1 VFSATG
7 TNCGRRKKVFQ
18 GTTAAKKQKVDEE
31 LSEIRYEFHYRG
43 AILKNHI
50 FKLHRIRIYAESTC
64 RYVL

>member
-1 VFSATG
+1 
-7 TNCGRRKKVFQ
+7 
-18 GTTAAKKQKVDEE
+18 VDEE
-31 LSEIRYEFHYRG
+31 LSEIRYEFYYRG